1 VLIKKHQYIR
11 TSSHQHINI
20 MNELKRKQKLLKKFL
35 PQLEQTSAVWFIW
48 VGFLLTII
56 FFAIFALI
64 MQIVKGHIITGMRD
78 NVVWGVYIVNFIF
91 FMGVSYAGALV
102 SGSMHLFKTKW
113 RGPILRIAELT
124 TIIALLIGPLFILLC
139 IGRLDRLPFLFMHP
153 RIQSPITWDVIAIST
168 DLFGCLI
175 YLHLSFIRDFALLR
189 DHNDLK
195 LPKWR
200 INIYRVLSLGY
211 RDTPTQRNR
220 VKHVTNVMSAMIIA
234 IAIIVYSV
242 LAWIFSVTLQP
253 GWHST
258 IFGPYFVIAA
268 VFSGAGVMIILMRV
282 FRSVFHLEQYITKK
296 HFVGVGQILMVLSMF
311 FAYFTFS
318 EYLTKWYGS
327 KKLDDDLIQILFSRY
342 FWAFIFSNYVGT
354 LLPIIIMGIPKFRTV
369 NTITIAAVVAVI
381 ALWVNR
387 YLIVVPTLETP
398 YLPIQDTRPEW
409 IFYSATWVEWAL
421 TFGGVAMFCF
431 LFTIAAKFVPIIPIS
446 EVVDTESH
454 KDNKFREH
462 SETLNL
468 ISEPDDFVTLPQEEG
483 PHITMN

>member
-1 VLIKKHQYIR
+1 MESI
-11 TSSHQHINI
+11 
-20 MNELKRKQKLLKKFL
+20 KRKQELLKEFL
-35 PQLEQTSAVWFIW
+35 PQLEKTTVVWYAW
-48 VGFLLTII
+48 VAFLLVVI
-56 FFAIFALI
+56 FAAIFALI
-64 MQIVKGHIITGMRD
+64 MQIIKGHIITGMRD

-102 SGSMHLFKTKW
+102 SGSMHLFKTSW

-124 TIIALLIGPLFILLC
+124 TIVALCIGPLFILLC
-139 IGRLDRLPFLFMHP
+139 IGRLDRLPFLFMYP
-153 RIQSPITWDVIAIST
+153 RIQSPITWDVIAITT

-175 YLHLSFIRDFALLR
+175 YLYLSFIRDFALMR
-189 DHNDLK
+189 DSKDTR
-195 LPKWR
+195 LPKWQL
-200 INIYRVLSLGY
+200 NIYRTLALGY
-211 RDTPTQRNR
+211 HDTPTQRKRIRN
-220 VKHVTNVMSAMIIA
+220 VTNIMSAMIIA

-282 FRSVFHLEQYITKK
+282 FRTVFHLEKYITKK
-296 HFVGVGQILMVLSMF
+296 HFVGVGMILMVLSMF

-327 KKLDDDLIQILFSRY
+327 KKLDDNLIQILFTRY
-342 FWAFIFSNYVGT
+342 FWQFVFSNYIGT
-354 LLPIIIMGIPKFRTV
+354 LLPIIIMGIPRFRSI
-369 NTITIAAVVAVI
+369 NSITFAAVIAVL

-409 IFYSATWVEWAL
+409 IFYSATWVEWML
-421 TFGGVAMFCF
+421 TFGGIAMFCF
-431 LFTIAAKFVPIIPIS
+431 LFTLAAKIVPIIPVS
-446 EVVDTESH
+446 EVADAELEMSEVIAHGQDSHTATVTKTIKQLVTPKTEDH
-454 KDNKFREH
+454 D
-462 SETLNL
+462 
-468 ISEPDDFVTLPQEEG
+468 Q
-483 PHITMN
+483 